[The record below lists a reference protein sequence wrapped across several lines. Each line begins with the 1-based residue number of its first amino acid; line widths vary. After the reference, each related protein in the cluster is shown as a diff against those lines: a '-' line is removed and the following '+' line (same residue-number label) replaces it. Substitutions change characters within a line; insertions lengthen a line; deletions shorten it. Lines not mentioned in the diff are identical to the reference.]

1 MIRSFENESSPY
13 QFHLLDAKIREFSKG
28 EAIKRRGFLREGFR
42 ACFRHLVMV
51 RVRASKFDPVV
62 NGPL

>member
-1 MIRSFENESSPY
+1 MKKQMKWGRSMIRSFENESSPY

-42 ACFRHLVMV
+42 ACFRHW
-51 RVRASKFDPVV
+51 
-62 NGPL
+62 